1 MQRPVLAA
9 WGKIRALPLLAQ
21 DGILYIAS
29 AIFAVLTIHYAVTA
43 DYREWGAMAGVA
55 YGVCGIVALSI
66 AGYRRV
72 RENPVLVRRIRA
84 GLCTALVI
92 GAVLLPLAA
101 ELHWRAG
108 ATQGAQA
115 QPEVAVIE
123 RAGDRVAQNHDP
135 YPLHPA
141 EVGIPPRDD
150 AHATDAAAYFPYL
163 PGMIPFGLMNA
174 LHLPTEL
181 TDARVTLVSFSLLI
195 AAVALAVSGSAA
207 SRRSRVVQMLIV
219 LPSGALPMVTGG
231 DDLPVL
237 ALLFLGLVLGAR
249 RRPALCGLVLGL
261 AGTLKFTAWPVLALM
276 LFAVRDERG
285 RRAYKRYA
293 IATCAVLA
301 PALIYGFFSAPGPF
315 LNNAVRF
322 PLGLANLHS
331 PAASPLLG
339 HVLTTVFPDDRRVVT
354 AVLGVIGVAL
364 MLAYLSR
371 HLPRTVAAVSM
382 TTAVALLVATVLAPA
397 TRFGY
402 LIYPANLFVWSYFL
416 APIEAAASAR
426 GQSSSSRS
434 MRRISTELV
443 SAGVPPPSS
452 AGVIAPLRS
461 SMRTPTSQV

>member
-9 WGKIRALPLLAQ
+9 WGRLCALPPLAQ
-21 DGILYIAS
+21 DGLLYLAS

-55 YGVCGIVALSI
+55 YGVCGVVALSV

-72 RENPVLVRRIRA
+72 RENPVLVRRVR
-84 GLCTALVI
+84 GVLCTTLVI
-92 GAVLLPLAA
+92 GAVLVPLTA
-101 ELHWRAG
+101 ELHWRAT
-108 ATQGAQA
+108 AAHGAQA

-123 RAGDRVAQNHDP
+123 RAGDRVAQSRDP

-141 EVGIPPRDD
+141 EVGISPGSD
-150 AHATDAAAYFPYL
+150 AHATDASAYFPYL

-219 LPSGALPMVTGG
+219 LPTGALPLVTGG

-237 ALLFLGLVLGAR
+237 ALLFLGFVLGAR

-261 AGTLKFTAWPVLALM
+261 AGTLKFTSWPVLVLM
-276 LFAVRDERG
+276 LFAVRDENG
-285 RRAYKRYA
+285 RRAYRRYGITA
-293 IATCAVLA
+293 CAVLA

-315 LNNAVRF
+315 LNNAIRF
-322 PLGLANLHS
+322 PLGLANLRS

-339 HVLTTVFPDDRRVVT
+339 HVLTTLFPADRRAVT

-371 HLPRTVAAVSM
+371 HLPRTVAAVSR
-382 TTAVALLVATVLAPA
+382 TTAIALLIATVLAPA

-416 APIEAAASAR
+416 APIEAAASER
-426 GQSSSSRS
+426 RQSSSSRS